1 MKNLEYWILIYCML
15 FSLCLRA
22 QNKRALI
29 IGLGEY
35 EDTNWSTI
43 HGDKDVPIIVEMLK
57 QYKYSDIKTLINQQA
72 TKKQIV
78 SEFKNL
84 AKRCLASDI
93 IYIHFSGHGQRMTDL
108 DGDEEDG
115 LDEAWI
121 PYDGYLQYGDKD
133 RGEKH
138 LLDDEIGILLTD
150 IRNRIGDSGH
160 LLVSVDAC
168 HSGDSSRDIKKEC
181 VRGTERVFVIP
192 VDVSHVV
199 KKEKAPEYWLTLS
212 ACKSYQSNT
221 ELPNGY
227 GKLSYS
233 LYKYREIL
241 ASLSNDQLVQRIKLF
256 MDENRRSL
264 PQTPVLTGQL
274 EYEIANIFGGER

>member
-1 MKNLEYWILIYCML
+1 MIKLKYLML
-15 FSLCLRA
+15 LLCIFFILCLQA
-22 QNKRALI
+22 QNKRALV

-35 EDTNWSTI
+35 GDTNWSTI

-78 SEFKNL
+78 FEFKNL
-84 AKRCLASDI
+84 ANRCLAGDI

-138 LLDDEIGILLTD
+138 LVDDEIGILLTD

-168 HSGDSSRDIKKEC
+168 HSGDSSRDINKEC
-181 VRGTERVFVIP
+181 VRGTERTFVIP
-192 VDVSHVV
+192 IDASLVV
-199 KKEKAPEYWLTLS
+199 KKEKALEYWLTLS

-227 GKLSYS
+227 GKLSYG

-241 ASLSNDQLVQRIKLF
+241 AGLSNDQLIQCLKLF

-264 PQTPVLTGQL
+264 PQTPILTGQL

>member
-1 MKNLEYWILIYCML
+1 MKLKILVVIFGMFFFL
-15 FSLCLRA
+15 SLQA
-22 QNKRALI
+22 QNKRALV

-35 EDTNWSTI
+35 EDSNWSTI

-78 SEFKNL
+78 FEFKKL
-84 AKRCLASDI
+84 AKRCLPGDI

-108 DGDEEDG
+108 DGDEEDV

-138 LLDDEIGILLTD
+138 LVDDEIGILLTD

-192 VDVSHVV
+192 VDASLVV
-199 KKEKAPEYWLTLS
+199 KKEKALEYWLTLS
-212 ACKSYQSNT
+212 ACKSYQFNT

-227 GKLSYS
+227 GKLSYG

-241 ASLSNDQLVQRIKLF
+241 AGLSNDQLIQCLKLF

-264 PQTPVLTGQL
+264 PQTPILTGQL

>member
-1 MKNLEYWILIYCML
+1 MKLKILVVIFGIFFFL
-15 FSLCLRA
+15 SLQA
-22 QNKRALI
+22 QNKRALV

-35 EDTNWSTI
+35 EDSNWSTI

-72 TKKQIV
+72 TKKQVV
-78 SEFKNL
+78 SEFKKL
-84 AKRCLASDI
+84 AKRCLPGDI

-138 LLDDEIGILLTD
+138 LVDDEIGILLTD

-168 HSGDSSRDIKKEC
+168 HSGDSSRDINKEC

-192 VDVSHVV
+192 VDASLVV
-199 KKEKAPEYWLTLS
+199 KKEKALEYWLTLS

-227 GKLSYS
+227 GKLSYG

-241 ASLSNDQLVQRIKLF
+241 TGLSNDQLIQCLKLF
-256 MDENRRSL
+256 MDEYRRSL
-264 PQTPVLTGQL
+264 PQTPILTGQL